1 MTDHTRPGDHVRTHG
16 GVRSGK
22 RGVVVATASGRS
34 KVRFSGS
41 SGATW
46 VRSRN
51 LSLSGGSQ
59 LSWIVPVKAALVLF
73 LIVPV
78 ARFVVVYLWTHGG
91 LDGFPTALG
100 SQMGQAALAWAHLV
114 VNDPIGALLHL
125 GFLGLV
131 SRLMNW

>member
-1 MTDHTRPGDHVRTHG
+1 MTGNRNRPGDRVRARG
-16 GVRSGK
+16 GIRAGK
-22 RGVVVATASGRS
+22 RGVVVATSSGRS
-34 KVRFSGS
+34 KVRFSG

-59 LSWIVPVKAALVLF
+59 LSWIVPIKAALVLF

-78 ARFVVVYLWTHGG
+78 VRFVVVYLWTHGG
-91 LDGFPTALG
+91 LDGFPAALG
-100 SQMGQAALAWAHLV
+100 SQMGQAALAWAYLV
-114 VNDPIGALLHL
+114 INDPVGALLHL

-131 SRLMNW
+131 SRLMNL

>member
-1 MTDHTRPGDHVRTHG
+1 MTATHPGDRVRSHG
-16 GVRSGK
+16 GVRSGQ

-34 KVRFSGS
+34 KVRFNGG
-41 SGATW
+41 GASW

-59 LSWIVPVKAALVLF
+59 LSWIVPVKAALILF

-91 LDGFPTALG
+91 LDGFPAALG
-100 SQMGQAALAWAHLV
+100 SQMGQAALAWGHLV
-114 VNDPIGALLHL
+114 INDPLGALLHL